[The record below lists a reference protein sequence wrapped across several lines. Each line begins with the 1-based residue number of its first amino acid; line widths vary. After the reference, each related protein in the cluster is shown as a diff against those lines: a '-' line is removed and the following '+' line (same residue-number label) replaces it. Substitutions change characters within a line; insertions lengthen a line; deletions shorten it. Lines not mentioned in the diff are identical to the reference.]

1 MSRLGVCY
9 QGSKNQIAKAIVAA
23 LPSGKRFCDLF
34 AGGCAVTHAAIL
46 SHKYETYLLNDLHG
60 FGVRLFRDAIEGKC
74 NGAWRHW
81 VSREEFFA
89 KRDTDPLVALC
100 WSFGNNQAQYLY
112 GKNVEERKRK
122 EFEAYLRNGV
132 MQSRQRNVER
142 MQSLVQVEALER
154 LQALEFT
161 FASYADYEHRD
172 GDVVYCD
179 IPYASATEGYRFM
192 KRSGLAF
199 DHAAFWE
206 WARTREY
213 PVYVS
218 ESTAPDDFAPI
229 WERQKR
235 SIMKMHDCEYRTR
248 RECVFVHERF
258 CEKETTK

>member
-1 MSRLGVCY
+1 MTHRLGVCY
-9 QGSKNQIAKAIVAA
+9 QGSKNSIAKKIVAA

-46 SHKYETYLLNDLHG
+46 AHKYETYLLNDLHG

-81 VSREEFFA
+81 VSREEFMA

-112 GKNVEERKRK
+112 GKNVEERKHR
-122 EFEAYLRNGV
+122 EFEAAVRRNAAY
-132 MQSRQRNVER
+132 R
-142 MQSLVQVEALER
+142 QVEALER

-161 FASYADYEHRD
+161 FNSYADYEHRD

-192 KRSGLAF
+192 KRSGLTF

-248 RECVFVHERF
+248 RECVFVHNRYAKDF
-258 CEKETTK
+258 SL